1 VKDFRICQENAKPCV
16 DELVIPYG
24 SATHPSM
31 AKQTSSCG
39 NVCDTRLSN
48 IASFSKAHQRNRTR
62 FFAITQ
68 DWIHRDQQAG
78 TKANPCYRFFLVI
91 DDEVITHLFQLS
103 VPADCKLSISAVYSI
118 KVYDARVNS
127 PREFSGGES
136 ESDTDE
142 EYEDSAYEGFEG
154 WF

>member
-1 VKDFRICQENAKPCV
+1 
-16 DELVIPYG
+16 
-24 SATHPSM
+24 M

-48 IASFSKAHQRNRTR
+48 IASFSKAHQRNRT
-62 FFAITQ
+62 
-68 DWIHRDQQAG
+68 HRDQQAG

-136 ESDTDE
+136 DSDTDE